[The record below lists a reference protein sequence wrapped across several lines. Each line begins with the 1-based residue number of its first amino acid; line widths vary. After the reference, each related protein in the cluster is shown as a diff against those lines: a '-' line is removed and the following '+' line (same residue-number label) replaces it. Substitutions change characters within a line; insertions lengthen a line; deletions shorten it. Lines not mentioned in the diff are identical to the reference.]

1 VRLYLSS
8 FRMGD
13 HPEHLAALVGDNGR
27 QAVVIANALDDAPA
41 EVRRSGAE
49 RELAALTD
57 LGFDAVELDLRDYF
71 GQEQRLRRD
80 LAGVALAWLRGG
92 NVFMLRFALFRSAGD
107 VVFRDLLAADALVY
121 AGYSAGACV
130 LSSTLRGLEVVD
142 EAGAVMRVYGSEP
155 VWDGL
160 ALLKEAFLP
169 HYQSPGHPETAA
181 IDLVA
186 ARYQAEGSA
195 TGPCATGRLCSSMAR
210 IPGLCSPASPG
221 PGRTGFTRGARQG
234 R

>member
-13 HPEHLAALVGDNGR
+13 HPERLAALVGAGGR
-27 QAVVIANALDDAPA
+27 RAVVIANAMDDAPA
-41 EVRRSGAE
+41 EVRRSGVE

-57 LGFDAVELDLRDYF
+57 LGFEAVELDLRDYF
-71 GQEQRLRRD
+71 GQERRLRRD

-107 VVFRDLLAADALVY
+107 VVLGDLLAADALVY

-130 LSSTLRGLEVVD
+130 LSSTLRGLEIVD
-142 EAGAVMRVYGSEP
+142 DAGAVMRIYGSEP
-155 VWDGL
+155 VWEGL
-160 ALLKEAFLP
+160 ALLTEAFLP

-186 ARYQAEGSA
+186 ARYQAAGVGYRPLRDGQALLVS
-195 TGPCATGRLCSSMAR
+195 
-210 IPGLCSPASPG
+210 
-221 PGRTGFTRGARQG
+221 GADIEVV
-234 R
+234 